1 MNVGQRV
8 QTTAK
13 RLAARLMRGTLP
25 QSDTEIEVSV
35 SITIK
40 DTNGHVTLSASD
52 TLVDEES
59 LADGRDL
66 SILVAE

>member
-1 MNVGQRV
+1 MNVGQRA

-13 RLAARLMRGTLP
+13 RLAARLMRGALP

-40 DTNGHVTLSASD
+40 DANGHVTLSASD
-52 TLVDEES
+52 ILVDEGE
-59 LADGRDL
+59 LADGRDM
-66 SILVAE
+66 SVLVAE